1 MKNKNRQVK
10 QSKINIKDKKFNFSL
25 KHVKG

>member
-10 QSKINIKDKKFNFSL
+10 QSKIRIKDKKFNFSL
-25 KHVKG
+25 NQVKG